1 MDSFDEAFSLIKK
14 YCRENVKNDT
24 IYKLWLEPMKLRE
37 FNDNELVIELSEFK
51 QGIVKNKFGYL
62 LHEAIEN
69 VLGFDIKIK
78 FVNEDNS
85 ETPDIDSLEKK
96 EHKSNNNSELTFE
109 NYVEGS
115 SNHLAYAA
123 AKAVSSSPG
132 FAYNPLFIYGHSGL
146 GKTHLLKA
154 IANEIRASNPD
165 VKIIYISA
173 EKFTNELVHALAI
186 KKMKEF
192 HDKYRTIDVL
202 LVDDIQFIG
211 GKIQTEEEFFNTFNT
226 LTEENKQVVL
236 ASDRPPKEINIL
248 NERMKSRFES
258 GLLAD
263 IQPPDLETRMAII
276 KKKADLLNLDLN
288 DEVVRFV
295 AEKIKQNIR
304 QLEGAVKKINAY
316 YIIDD
321 HKPSILVAQKAIKD
335 IQSDNQPIPVTIEKI
350 LQEVARTY
358 GVTVE
363 NIKSDKK
370 NAEITQAR
378 RAAMY
383 IIREIT
389 SLPVKKIGEEL
400 GNKHHTTVLYNIKKT
415 EEEMENNISE
425 KNKIQNIINNINDNI
440 SY

>member
-1 MDSFDEAFSLIKK
+1 MDSFEEAFSLIKN
-14 YCRENVKNDT
+14 YCKENVKNDT
-24 IYKLWLEPMKLRE
+24 IYKLWLEPMKLKAFKDDE
-37 FNDNELVIELSEFK
+37 VIIELSEFK
-51 QGIVKNKFGYL
+51 QGIVQSKFNSL

-69 VLGFDIKIK
+69 VLGFDVFINFVDEENDEIK
-78 FVNEDNS
+78 NEKDQKRNDSKLFNS
-85 ETPDIDSLEKK
+85 
-96 EHKSNNNSELTFE
+96 SELTFE

-123 AKAVSSSPG
+123 AKAVASSPG

-154 IANEIRASNPD
+154 ISNEIKMSNPD

-173 EKFTNELVHALAI
+173 EKFTNELVHALTV

-276 KKKADLLNLDLN
+276 RKKADLLNLDLP
-288 DEVVRFV
+288 DEVVQFV

-316 YIIDD
+316 YIIDE

-335 IQSDNQPIPVTIEKI
+335 IQSDNQPIPITIDKI

-358 GVTVE
+358 GVSVE

-370 NAEITQAR
+370 NSEITSAR

-400 GNKHHTTVLYNIKKT
+400 GGKHHTTVLYNITKA
-415 EEEMENNISE
+415 EEEMNKNILE
-425 KNKIQNIINNINDNI
+425 KNKIQNIINNINDST

>member
-1 MDSFDEAFSLIKK
+1 MDSFEEAFSLIKN
-14 YCRENVKNDT
+14 YCKENVKNDT
-24 IYKLWLEPMKLRE
+24 IYKLWLEPMKLKA
-37 FNDNELVIELSEFK
+37 FNDDEVVIELSEFK
-51 QGIVKNKFGYL
+51 QGIVKSKFNNL
-62 LHEAIEN
+62 LHEAFEN
-69 VLGFDIKIK
+69 VLGFDVFID
-78 FVNEDNS
+78 FVDEENDEMKSEKTQKTKENKLFNS
-85 ETPDIDSLEKK
+85 
-96 EHKSNNNSELTFE
+96 SELTFE

-123 AKAVSSSPG
+123 AKAVASSPG

-154 IANEIRASNPD
+154 ISNEIERSNPD

-173 EKFTNELVHALAI
+173 EKFTNELVHALTV

-276 KKKADLLNLDLN
+276 RKKADLLNLDLP
-288 DEVVRFV
+288 DEVVQFV

-316 YIIDD
+316 YIIDE

-335 IQSDNQPIPVTIEKI
+335 IQSDNQPIPITIDKI

-358 GVTVE
+358 GVSVE

-370 NAEITQAR
+370 NSEITSAR

-400 GNKHHTTVLYNIKKT
+400 GGKHHTTVLYNITKA
-415 EEEMENNISE
+415 EEEMNKNILE
-425 KNKIQNIINNINDNI
+425 KNKIQNIINNINDST

>member
-1 MDSFDEAFSLIKK
+1 MDSFEEAFSLIKN
-14 YCRENVKNDT
+14 YCKENVKNDT
-24 IYKLWLEPMKLRE
+24 IYKLWLEPMKLKA
-37 FNDNELVIELSEFK
+37 FNDDEVIIELSEFK
-51 QGIVKNKFGYL
+51 QGIVQSKFNNL
-62 LHEAIEN
+62 LHEAFEN
-69 VLGFDIKIK
+69 VLGFDVFIN
-78 FVNEDNS
+78 FVDEENDEMKS
-85 ETPDIDSLEKK
+85 EKTQKTK
-96 EHKSNNNSELTFE
+96 ENKLFNNSELTFE

-123 AKAVSSSPG
+123 AKAVASSPG

-154 IANEIRASNPD
+154 ISNEIEKSNPD

-173 EKFTNELVHALAI
+173 EKFTNELVHALTV

-276 KKKADLLNLDLN
+276 RKKADLLNLDLP
-288 DEVVRFV
+288 DEVVQFV

-316 YIIDD
+316 YIIDE
-321 HKPSILVAQKAIKD
+321 HKPSILVAHKAIKD
-335 IQSDNQPIPVTIEKI
+335 IQSDNQPIPITIDKI

-358 GVTVE
+358 GVSVE

-370 NAEITQAR
+370 NSEITSAR

-389 SLPVKKIGEEL
+389 SLPVKKIGEKL
-400 GNKHHTTVLYNIKKT
+400 GGKHHTTVLYNITKA
-415 EEEMENNISE
+415 EEEMNKNILE
-425 KNKIQNIINNINDNI
+425 KNKIQNIINNINDST

>member
-1 MDSFDEAFSLIKK
+1 MDSFEEAFCLIKN
-14 YCRENVKNDT
+14 YCKENVKNDT
-24 IYKLWLEPMKLRE
+24 IYKLWLEPMKLKAFKDDE
-37 FNDNELVIELSEFK
+37 VIIELSEFK
-51 QGIVKNKFGYL
+51 QGIVQSKFNSL

-69 VLGFDIKIK
+69 VLGFDVFINFVDEENDEIK
-78 FVNEDNS
+78 NEKDQKRNDSKLFNS
-85 ETPDIDSLEKK
+85 
-96 EHKSNNNSELTFE
+96 SELTFE

-123 AKAVSSSPG
+123 AKAVASSPG

-154 IANEIRASNPD
+154 ISNEIKMSNPD

-173 EKFTNELVHALAI
+173 EKFTNELVHALTV

-276 KKKADLLNLDLN
+276 RKKADLLNLDLP
-288 DEVVRFV
+288 DEVVQFV

-316 YIIDD
+316 YIIDE

-335 IQSDNQPIPVTIEKI
+335 IQSDNQPIPITIDKI

-358 GVTVE
+358 GVSVE

-370 NAEITQAR
+370 NSEITSAR

-400 GNKHHTTVLYNIKKT
+400 GGKHHTTVLYNITKA
-415 EEEMENNISE
+415 EEEMNKNILE
-425 KNKIQNIINNINDNI
+425 KNKIQNIINNINDST